1 MPVAQTSSEVI
12 VPLPE
17 GVALHARPAGVFVR
31 TAMRFQARITVA
43 AGDRVADAK
52 SILKV
57 LALGATGGTSLSL
70 QAEGADAAAALAAL
84 SDCVANLSD

>member
-1 MPVAQTSSEVI
+1 VI

-17 GVALHARPAGVFVR
+17 GVALHARPAGVFVK
-31 TAMRFQARITVA
+31 TAMQFKAQITVA

-57 LALGATGGTSLSL
+57 LGLGAAGGTSLAL
-70 QAEGADAAAALAAL
+70 QAEGADAEAALLAL
-84 SDCVANLSD
+84 ADCVANLSD

>member
-17 GVALHARPAGVFVR
+17 GVALHARPAGVFVK
-31 TAMRFQARITVA
+31 TAMQFQARITVA
-43 AGDRVADAK
+43 IGDRVADAK

-57 LALGATGGTSLSL
+57 LALGAAGGTSLSL
-70 QAEGADAAAALAAL
+70 QAEGADAEAALVAL
-84 SDCVANLSD
+84 ADCVANLSD